1 MGEKFLLVDYG
12 VSDSIDAAY
21 TLFSSQE
28 KAYDSFK
35 RLLDKFFN
43 EHGLEYSSY
52 KDYCGRCY
60 KQILC
65 DRHFEPQ
72 EFTVLEIKCFNVKE

>member
-35 RLLDKFFN
+35 RLL
-43 EHGLEYSSY
+43 
-52 KDYCGRCY
+52 
-60 KQILC
+60 
-65 DRHFEPQ
+65 
-72 EFTVLEIKCFNVKE
+72 EIRCFNVKE

>member
-1 MGEKFLLVDYG
+1 MGKRFLLVDYG
-12 VSDSIDAAY
+12 VSDSFDAAY
-21 TLFSSQE
+21 TIYSSQE
-28 KAYDSFK
+28 KAYNSFK

-43 EHGLEYSSY
+43 GHGLEYSSY
-52 KDYCGRCY
+52 KDCCGRCY

-65 DRHFEPQ
+65 DRHFKPE

>member
-1 MGEKFLLVDYG
+1 MEKFLLVDYG
-12 VSDSIDAAY
+12 VSDSIDAGHY
-21 TLFSSQE
+21 YFYFSSKE

-35 RLLDKFFN
+35 RLLMLFN
-43 EHGLEYSSY
+43 EHGLEYSSC

-72 EFTVLEIKCFNVKE
+72 EFTVLEIRCFNVKE